1 MPLTR
6 ITVLR
11 INHRPF
17 RDKRITT
24 HVALTARAFGASE
37 ILIDSEDSE
46 LEETINKVS
55 ANFGGAFSIKTGIKW
70 KSSLEKFQGTKVHLT
85 MYGLP
90 VSEVIDEIRTKS
102 QSGGMMIVVGASKV
116 PPEVYDGSS
125 YNVSVTNQP
134 ISEVSALAIFL
145 DRFFNGTELARTF
158 QGRLN
163 IKPAAKGKNVKILP
177 TEKEC
182 LRLLADYGA
191 DEKLIRHSQAVRALA
206 VKIASMCGADEILV
220 SIGALLHDIG
230 RTKTNGIRHAFEG
243 SQILEE
249 ENLDERI
256 VKIVQRHTGA
266 GIPKLEAI
274 SLGLP
279 DMDFIP
285 DTLEEKIVAHSDN
298 LFASDR
304 RITLDECV
312 QNYRGKGLDSPAD
325 RIVKLHTFLSDLC
338 KVNIDLI

>member
-1 MPLTR
+1 M
-6 ITVLR
+6 
-11 INHRPF
+11 
-17 RDKRITT
+17 
-24 HVALTARAFGASE
+24 
-37 ILIDSEDSE
+37 
-46 LEETINKVS
+46 
-55 ANFGGAFSIKTGIKW
+55 
-70 KSSLEKFQGTKVHLT
+70 
-85 MYGLP
+85 
-90 VSEVIDEIRTKS
+90 
-102 QSGGMMIVVGASKV
+102 
-116 PPEVYDGSS
+116 
-125 YNVSVTNQP
+125 
-134 ISEVSALAIFL
+134 
-145 DRFFNGTELARTF
+145 
-158 QGRLN
+158 N

-279 DMDFIP
+279 EMDFIP
-285 DTLEEKIVAHSDN
+285 DTLEEKIVAHADN

-338 KVNIDLI
+338 KVDIDLI